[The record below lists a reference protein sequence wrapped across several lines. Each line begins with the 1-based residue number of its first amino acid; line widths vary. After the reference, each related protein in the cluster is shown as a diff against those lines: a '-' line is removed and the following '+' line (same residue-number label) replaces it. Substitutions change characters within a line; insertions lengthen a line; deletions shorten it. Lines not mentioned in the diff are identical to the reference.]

1 VRPLITYE
9 DWQAVR
15 KFANGYYARTDWVVP
30 TGFYIALGFGS
41 FFAIFIGGFMGY
53 IGIAIC
59 ILCYAKLYARSE
71 RVEGCRDGWEY
82 AQNYIAGSDT
92 IFELADF
99 WSSSKKD
106 ANQLDGATATIS
118 DTTPT
123 IGDGLYVT
131 LTASAN
137 GTQTIQRANQLD
149 GDIPIIQRF

>member
-1 VRPLITYE
+1 MRPLITYE

-15 KFANGYYARTDWVVP
+15 RVANGYYARTDWVVP
-30 TGFYIALGFGS
+30 TRFYIVLGFAS
-41 FFAIFIGGFMGY
+41 LFPIFMGGFMGY

-71 RVEGCRDGWEY
+71 RVEGFRDGWEG
-82 AQNYIAGSDT
+82 AQGYIAGSDT
-92 IFELADF
+92 IFEDADF
-99 WSSSKKD
+99 WSSPKKD